1 MDVDKIV
8 KKCYITSTH
17 HPFGW
22 RLEIEMVENEKITIN
37 LGPVDLGKLDV
48 LVEQGIFSNRSDAIR
63 TAIRNML
70 EQNKELI
77 GEVKVRKAA
86 TVGALILDKS
96 DLEKKKAQGK
106 KVSLNIIGILILK
119 EDVTPELALEVF
131 DSVNVYGIF
140 HAPDAV
146 KKALK
151 C

>member
-1 MDVDKIV
+1 MVRV
-8 KKCYITSTH
+8 CYITSTH
-17 HPFGW
+17 HPYGW
-22 RLEIEMVENEKITIN
+22 RKEIIMVESEKITIN
-37 LGPVDLGKLDV
+37 LGPVDLGKIDV

-63 TAIRNML
+63 TAIRNLL

-119 EDVTPELALEVF
+119 EDVTAELALEVF
-131 DSVNVYGIF
+131 EYVNVYGIF
-140 HAPDAV
+140 HAPEAV

-151 C
+151 N